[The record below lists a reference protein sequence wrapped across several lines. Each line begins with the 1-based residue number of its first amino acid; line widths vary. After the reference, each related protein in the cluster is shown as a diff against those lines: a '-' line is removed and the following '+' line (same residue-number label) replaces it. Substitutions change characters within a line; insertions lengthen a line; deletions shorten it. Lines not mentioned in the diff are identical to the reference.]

1 VFRLFDRLT
10 ARVPGPKLADEA
22 LLLRL
27 PEMRDY
33 ESYARIREQSRSFLE
48 PWEPIWPEDD
58 LTQAAFQRRVTRA
71 KEDMA
76 RDQAYSFLIFHR
88 GDDTLLGGINLVSIR
103 RGAAATAGLGYWMG
117 ASHAGR
123 GVMGK
128 AVRLVVDHAFSSL
141 ALQRVEAAC
150 LSENERSRRL
160 LVSAG
165 FRQEGVARA
174 FLEIAGKRRDHLL
187 FARLAAD
194 SVPADARHLPAS
206 KGWRV

>member
-1 VFRLFDRLT
+1 MFRLFNRLT
-10 ARVPGPKLADEA
+10 ARVPGPELSDGTI
-22 LLLRL
+22 LLRL
-27 PEMRDY
+27 PEMRDF
-33 ESYARIREQSRSFLE
+33 ENYARVREESRDFLI

-88 GDDTLLGGINLVSIR
+88 SDNAFLGGINLVNIR
-103 RGAAATAGLGYWMG
+103 RGAAATAGLGYWMA

-128 AVRLVVDHAFSSL
+128 AVRLVVDHAFGAL
-141 ALQRVEAAC
+141 ALQRIEAAC
-150 LSENERSRRL
+150 LPENERSRRL

-174 FLEIAGKRRDHLL
+174 FLEIAGTRRDHLL

-194 SVPADARHLPAS
+194 SAPVETRSTPIP
-206 KGWRV
+206 KGWQV